1 MNLWLDTVTL
11 AATDVQ
17 EAGAFY
23 TGALSPGAV
32 DHGESID
39 LDMHGTGR
47 FALAGTEALA
57 ADAGVA
63 PATSG
68 FRGFVLTYNL
78 DQPTEVKAVMEAAVE
93 NGAELLKPAKKALF
107 GSFSGAFRAPDG
119 SVWKLAA
126 GTGKDT
132 GPAAEQPRPTETTV
146 ILGVQDPKASKTF
159 YEALGMKTERDYGS
173 KYLDFHPA
181 EGSARL
187 CLMQREV
194 LAKDA
199 GVTHAG
205 SGFPAMVLGHRAE
218 SSAEVDA
225 LLAAAASAGGRVTVP
240 AGRSEDGYCGYFTD
254 PDGFSW
260 RLTA

>member
-1 MNLWLDTVTL
+1 MILWLDTVTL

-17 EAGAFY
+17 ETGVFY
-23 TGALSPGAV
+23 RSALSAGSA

-39 LDMHGTGR
+39 LDMQGTGR

-57 ADAGVA
+57 ADAGAA

-78 DQPTEVKAVMEAAVE
+78 DQPAEVKAVMEAAVRH
-93 NGAELLKPAKKALF
+93 GAELLKPAKKALF
-107 GSFSGAFRAPDG
+107 GSFSGAFHAPDG

-132 GPAAEQPRPTETTV
+132 APAAEYPRPTETTV
-146 ILGVQDPKASKTF
+146 ILGVKDPKTSRTF
-159 YEALGMKTERDYGS
+159 YEALGMKTDRDYGD
-173 KYLDFHPA
+173 KYIDFHPA
-181 EGSARL
+181 EGASRL

-199 GVTHAG
+199 GVVHEG

-218 SSAEVDA
+218 SAAEVDA
-225 LLAAAASAGGRVTVP
+225 LLAG
-240 AGRSEDGYCGYFTD
+240 
-254 PDGFSW
+254 
-260 RLTA
+260 